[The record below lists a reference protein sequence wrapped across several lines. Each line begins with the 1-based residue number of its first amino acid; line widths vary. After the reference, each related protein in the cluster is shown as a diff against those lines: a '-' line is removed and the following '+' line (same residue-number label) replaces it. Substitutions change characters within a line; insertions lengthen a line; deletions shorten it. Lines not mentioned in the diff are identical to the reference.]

1 MAERILLT
9 GATGFIGRHIPAL
22 LGVRGYDVHVTAR
35 GAAPESAGITAHAVD
50 LLRPDDAQ
58 RLIKD
63 IRPDIIIHTAWYVA
77 HGRFWTAPENTDWLE
92 ASTALAAYGAEA
104 GARRFVGL
112 GTCAE
117 YATEAGEDAFPWTE
131 TRPIAPATPYGAAKA
146 ALARRLGEMATARA
160 HFSFAWARL
169 FHLFGP
175 GENPARLVPSIL
187 IALREGREAQCASGR
202 PVRDFISTQNAAAAI
217 VTLAASDVTGPVNIG
232 SGAPISIAN
241 IARLIAQI
249 AGRPDL
255 LRLGALPDR
264 PNEPAYMVAHTGRLR
279 REVGFTA
286 PASLASE
293 LQNFKYADA
302 ERKPA

>member
-1 MAERILLT
+1 MPESVLVT

-22 LGVRGYDVHVTAR
+22 LQARGFETHITAR
-35 GAAPESAGITAHAVD
+35 KVSPQASGIIAHGVD
-50 LLRPDDAQ
+50 LLRQDDAQ

-92 ASTALAAYGAEA
+92 ASTALAAYAAEA

-117 YATEAGEDAFPWTE
+117 YATEAGDDAFPWPE
-131 TRPIAPATPYGAAKA
+131 TRPITPATPYGEAKA
-146 ALARRLGEMATARA
+146 ALARRLAEMAESRAR
-160 HFSFAWARL
+160 FSVAWARL
-169 FHLFGP
+169 FHLFGA
-175 GENPARLVPSIL
+175 GENPARLVPSIM
-187 IALREGREAQCASGR
+187 IALRAGREAQCSSGR

-217 VTLAASDVTGPVNIG
+217 AALATSDVTGPVNIA
-232 SGAPISIAN
+232 SGAPISIAAM
-241 IARLIAQI
+241 ARLIAHI
-249 AGRPDL
+249 SGRPYL

-264 PNEPAYMVAHTGRLR
+264 PNEPPYMVAHTGRLR

-286 PASLASE
+286 PVSLAEE
-293 LQNFKYADA
+293 LRNLQI
-302 ERKPA
+302 R

>member
-1 MAERILLT
+1 MPERVLVT

-22 LGVRGYDVHVTAR
+22 LQARGYETHITAR
-35 GAAPESAGITAHAVD
+35 SDLPQTAGITAHGVD
-50 LLRPDDAQ
+50 LLRGDDAQ
-58 RLIKD
+58 RLIRD

-92 ASTALAAYGAEA
+92 ASTALAAYAAEA

-117 YATEAGEDAFPWTE
+117 YATEAGDDAYPWPE
-131 TRPIAPATPYGAAKA
+131 TRPIAPATPYGEAKA
-146 ALARRLGEMATARA
+146 ALARRLAEMAEGRAR
-160 HFSFAWARL
+160 FGFAWARL

-175 GENPARLVPSIL
+175 GENPARLVPSIML
-187 IALREGREAQCASGR
+187 ALREGREAPCASGR

-217 VTLAASDVTGPVNIG
+217 TALATSDVTGPVNIA
-232 SGAPISIAN
+232 SGAPISIAAM
-241 IARLIAQI
+241 ARLIAQI
-249 AGRPDL
+249 VGRPDL

-264 PNEPAYMVAHTGRLR
+264 PNEPPYMVAHTGRLR

-286 PASLASE
+286 PVSLAAE
-293 LQNFKYADA
+293 L
-302 ERKPA
+302 

>member
-1 MAERILLT
+1 MPERVLVT

-22 LGVRGYDVHVTAR
+22 LQARGYETHITAR
-35 GAAPESAGITAHAVD
+35 SDLPQTAGITAHGVD
-50 LLRPDDAQ
+50 LLRGDDAQ
-58 RLIKD
+58 RLIRD

-92 ASTALAAYGAEA
+92 ASTALAAYAAEA

-117 YATEAGEDAFPWTE
+117 YATEAGDDAYPWPE
-131 TRPIAPATPYGAAKA
+131 TRPIAPATPYGEAKA
-146 ALARRLGEMATARA
+146 ALARRLAEMGEGRAR
-160 HFSFAWARL
+160 FGTAWARL

-175 GENPARLVPSIL
+175 GENPARLVPSIM
-187 IALREGREAQCASGR
+187 IALSEGREAQCSSGR

-217 VTLAASDVTGPVNIG
+217 TALATSDVSGAVNIA
-232 SGAPISIAN
+232 SGAPISIAAM
-241 IARLIAQI
+241 ARLIADI

-264 PNEPAYMVAHTGRLR
+264 PNEPPYMVAHTGRLR

-286 PASLASE
+286 PVSLAAE
-293 LQNFKYADA
+293 LTKLQM
-302 ERKPA
+302 R